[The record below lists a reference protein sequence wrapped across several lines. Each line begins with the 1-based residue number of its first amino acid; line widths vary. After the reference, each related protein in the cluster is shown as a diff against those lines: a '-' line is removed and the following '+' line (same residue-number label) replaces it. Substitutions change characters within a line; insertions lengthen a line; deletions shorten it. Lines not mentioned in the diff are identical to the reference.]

1 MILLNKKVE
10 EKVLTIYSLPDDS
23 PNTEMNDFVKGM
35 IADCVDQGYEIHSI
49 IYPTDRPPTPELQM
63 VYNAAYTSKATMDRL
78 ITLVQ
83 DDMLRDMVCQIVRE
97 ELRKFNMEDLIALL
111 RND

>member
-1 MILLNKKVE
+1 MILLNKKVN
-10 EKVLTIYSLPDDS
+10 EKVLTVYSLPDDS
-23 PNTEMNDFVKGM
+23 PNVEMNDFVREM
-35 IADCVDQGYEIHSI
+35 IADCVDQGYDIHGI
-49 IYPTDRPPTPELQM
+49 IYPTDRTPTPELQM

-83 DDMLRDMVCQIVRE
+83 DDMLRDIVCQVVRE
-97 ELRKFNMEDLIALL
+97 ELRKCNMEDLIALL

>member
-23 PNTEMNDFVKGM
+23 PNAEINDFVKEM
-35 IADCVDQGYEIHSI
+35 IADCVDQGYDIHGI

-63 VYNAAYTSKATMDRL
+63 VYNAAYSSKATMDRL
-78 ITLVQ
+78 ITLIQ
-83 DDMLRDMVCQIVRE
+83 DDMLRDIVCQVIRE
-97 ELRKFNMEDLIALL
+97 ELRKFNMEDLITLL
-111 RND
+111 KDD

>member
-23 PNTEMNDFVKGM
+23 PNAEINDFVKEM
-35 IADCVDQGYEIHSI
+35 IADCVDQGYDIHGI
-49 IYPTDRPPTPELQM
+49 IYPTDSPPTPELQK
-63 VYNAAYTSKATMDRL
+63 VYNAAYSSKATMDRL

-83 DDMLRDMVCQIVRE
+83 DDMLRDIVCQVIRE
-97 ELRKFNMEDLIALL
+97 ELRKFNMEDLITLL
-111 RND
+111 KDD